1 MSHEVES
8 MFTVGAAPWHGLGV
22 RLENPP
28 TIADAIRLAGL
39 DWKVSKV
46 PLCRS
51 DSFAQIPMF
60 ATVRSSDQLYLG
72 CVGPQWTPLQNE
84 QAFAWFDPF
93 IASGECSLEAAGS
106 LREGRHVWVL
116 AKINRDPL
124 TVTGDD
130 AVEAYL
136 LLSNAHDGSRVARCG
151 FTPIRVVCQN
161 TLSAAHAEGASKL
174 LRVRHTA
181 NIDLAMREVRDVIN
195 VMHGTFSASIEQ
207 MRSLARKG
215 CNVDD
220 LRKYVDRV
228 FRAKNADLTETDS
241 ERALKSDRLFDS
253 IEPLFLKGRGNRG
266 ETYWDA
272 FNAVTEYLT
281 WERGRTADNRLSSL
295 WMGEGGQLADRALS
309 EAVKCVAV

>member
-22 RLENPP
+22 RLDNPP
-28 TIADAIRLAGL
+28 TVAEAIEHAGL
-39 DWKVSKV
+39 NWNVSKV

-51 DSFAQIPMF
+51 DSFAQVPMF
-60 ATVRSSDQLYLG
+60 ATVRSTDGAYLG
-72 CVGPQWTPLQNE
+72 TVGPQWTPLQNM
-84 QAFAWFDPF
+84 QAFKWFDPF
-93 IASGECSLEAAGS
+93 LASGECSLEAAGS
-106 LREGRHVWVL
+106 LREGKHVWVL
-116 AKINRDPL
+116 AKINRDPIA
-124 TVTGDD
+124 VTGDD
-130 AVEAYL
+130 RVEAYL
-136 LLSNAHDGSRVARCG
+136 LLSNAHDGSRVARAG

-181 NIDLAMREVRDVIN
+181 NIDSALREVRDTIN
-195 VMHGTFSASIEQ
+195 VMHGTFSATIEQ
-207 MRSLARKG
+207 MRSLTRKG
-215 CNVDD
+215 CNAED

-228 FRAKNADLTETDS
+228 FRPKNADLLETDS

-253 IEPLFLKGRGNRG
+253 ILPLFQAGRGNAG
-266 ETYWDA
+266 QTYWDA
-272 FNAVTEYLT
+272 FNGVTEYLT

-309 EAVKCVAV
+309 EAVKLVAA